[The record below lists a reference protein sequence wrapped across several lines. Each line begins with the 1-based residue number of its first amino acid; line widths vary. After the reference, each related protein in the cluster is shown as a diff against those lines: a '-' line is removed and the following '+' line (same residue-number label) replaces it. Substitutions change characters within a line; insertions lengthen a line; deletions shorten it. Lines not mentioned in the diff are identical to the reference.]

1 MTDLDA
7 TIEVVAAP
15 HLSGT
20 ERYLN
25 RELSWLDFNMRV
37 LALAQDHSRP
47 LLERVK
53 FLAIFSQ
60 NLDGFFQVRVAGLK
74 LQQLAGIGRRS
85 EDDAPPAEKLSAIH
99 SRVAMLTSAADALL
113 SRDITPALR
122 RAQISFVG
130 WDDLTKKDKRA
141 LGEYF
146 DERLFPM
153 LTPLA
158 VDPAHPFPYIS
169 NLSLNLAVVVSD
181 PKDPEPR
188 FARVK
193 VPPSLPRFVA
203 LADGERFL
211 PLEDLIAA
219 RLEGL
224 FAGMEI
230 VSTFPFRVTRNADF
244 EVEDDEADDLLAAI
258 ELGLRFRRRSP
269 HVVRLEV
276 TESMTTYVR
285 ELLLEELELGEED
298 VYTHTGRL
306 DQGALWQ
313 IYALL
318 RPELKDPIWVPAT
331 QPRLANAIKSDKT
344 TLDGGDQTVRSVAA
358 DGSTIFDVLTS
369 SDVLVH
375 HPYDSFTTSVGTFV
389 EQAASDPHVLAIK
402 WTLYRTS
409 GPESPIIRSL
419 IRASERGK
427 QVVALVELK
436 ARFDEE
442 ANIAWARALEEAGV
456 HVVYGLVGLKTHA
469 KIALVVRQE
478 GDAIVRYTHIG
489 TGNYNPRT
497 ATEYEDVGILS
508 ADEDIGSDVSELFN
522 VLTGYSRQAVFRK
535 LFVAPLMMRQQLLEL
550 ISRESRKSG
559 RIVMKLNNL
568 LDPPII
574 DALYRAGES
583 GAEIDLIVRGMCG
596 VRPGVAPNIRV
607 RAMVGRFLEHSR
619 IFRFGAD
626 PRWAD
631 YYVGSPDLMARNLDQ
646 RVEVLAPVTDHVAKS
661 RLAEI
666 LEVGLADDVLAWVL
680 KPDGSWEK
688 IATQKGLDSQ
698 QMLQTLATARA
709 HASQRSG
716 ADARTLLPR

>member
-7 TIEVVAAP
+7 SIEVVAAP
-15 HLSGT
+15 RLSGT

-37 LALAQDHSRP
+37 LALAQDNARP
-47 LLERVK
+47 LMERVK

-60 NLDGFFQVRVAGLK
+60 NLDEFFQVRVAGLK
-74 LQQLAGIGRRS
+74 LQQLAGIGRAS
-85 EDDAPPAEKLSAIH
+85 DDDASPAEKLSAIH
-99 SRVAMLTSAADALL
+99 ARASTLTKAADALFA
-113 SRDITPALR
+113 RDITPALR
-122 RAQISFVG
+122 RAQIAFVG
-130 WDDLTKKDKRA
+130 WDDLAKKDKRS
-141 LGEYF
+141 LIEYF
-146 DERLFPM
+146 DERLFPV

-203 LADGERFL
+203 LPDGERFL
-211 PLEDLIAA
+211 PLEELIAA
-219 RLEGL
+219 RLDGL
-224 FAGMEI
+224 FPGMDV

-244 EVEDDEADDLLAAI
+244 EVEEDEADDLLEAI
-258 ELGLRFRRRSP
+258 ELGLRYRRRSP

-276 TESMTTYVR
+276 TDSMSVYVR
-285 ELLLEELELGEED
+285 ELLLEELEVGEED
-298 VYTHTGRL
+298 VYTHGSRL
-306 DQGALWQ
+306 DHSALWQ
-313 IYALL
+313 VYALD
-318 RPELKDPIWVPAT
+318 RPALKATPWKPAT
-331 QPRLANAIKSDKT
+331 QPRLAAAIKPEKATADDT
-344 TLDGGDQTVRSVAA
+344 DHVR
-358 DGSTIFDVLTS
+358 STIFDVLSS

-375 HPYDSFTTSVGTFV
+375 HPYDSFITSVGTFV
-389 EQAASDPHVLAIK
+389 EQAASDPNVLAIK

-469 KIALVVRQE
+469 KIALVVRKE
-478 GDAIVRYTHIG
+478 GDRLARYTHVG
-489 TGNYNPRT
+489 TGNYNPNT
-497 ATEYEDVGILS
+497 ATMYEDVGVLS
-508 ADEDIGSDVSELFN
+508 ADDDIGADVSELFN

-535 LFVAPLMMRQQLLEL
+535 VLVAPLMMRQQLIDL
-550 ISRESRKSG
+550 IGRESRKSG

-568 LDPPII
+568 LDPQII
-574 DALYRAGES
+574 DALYRAGDS

-596 VRPGVAPNIRV
+596 VRPGFAPNIRV

-619 IFRFGAD
+619 ILRFGAD
-626 PRWAD
+626 ARWAD
-631 YYVGSPDLMARNLDQ
+631 YYIGSPDLMARNLDQ
-646 RVEVLAPVTDHVAKS
+646 RVEVLVPVADVVSKS

-666 LEVGLADDVLAWVL
+666 LEVGLADDVLAWEL
-680 KPDGSWEK
+680 RSDGCWEK
-688 IATQKGLDSQ
+688 VATQKGVDSQ
-698 QMLQTLATARA
+698 QMLQTLATAR
-709 HASQRSG
+709 SQTSPRSD
-716 ADARTLLPR
+716 AEARTLLPR

>member
-7 TIEVVAAP
+7 AIEVVAAP

-37 LALAQDHSRP
+37 LALAQDRARP
-47 LLERVK
+47 LMERVK

-60 NLDGFFQVRVAGLK
+60 NLDEFFQVRVAGLK
-74 LQQLAGIGRRS
+74 LQQLAGIGRAS
-85 EDDAPPAEKLSAIH
+85 DDDASPAEKLSAIH
-99 SRVAMLTSAADALL
+99 ARVSTLTAAADALFA
-113 SRDITPALR
+113 RDITPALR
-122 RAQISFVG
+122 REQICFVA
-130 WDDLTKKDKRA
+130 WDDLAKKDKRS
-141 LGEYF
+141 LVEYF
-146 DERLFPM
+146 DQRLFPV

-193 VPPSLPRFVA
+193 VPPLLPRFVA
-203 LADGERFL
+203 LPDGERFL

-219 RLEGL
+219 RLGGL
-224 FAGMEI
+224 FPGMDV

-244 EVEDDEADDLLAAI
+244 EVEEDEADDLLEAI
-258 ELGLRFRRRSP
+258 ELGLRYRKRSP

-276 TESMTTYVR
+276 TDTMSEYVR
-285 ELLLEELELGEED
+285 ELLLEELEVGEED
-298 VYTHTGRL
+298 VYTHSGRL

-313 IYALL
+313 VYALD
-318 RPELKDPIWVPAT
+318 RPELKETPWKPAT
-331 QPRLANAIKSDKT
+331 QPRLAAAIKPDKT
-344 TLDGGDQTVRSVAA
+344 TSDDADAA
-358 DGSTIFDVLTS
+358 ARRTIFDVLAS

-375 HPYDSFTTSVGTFV
+375 HPYDSFITSVGTFV
-389 EQAASDPHVLAIK
+389 EQAASDPNVLAIK

-409 GPESPIIRSL
+409 GPESPIIRNL

-469 KIALVVRQE
+469 KIALVVRKE
-478 GDAIVRYTHIG
+478 GERLARYTHVG
-489 TGNYNPRT
+489 TGNYNPST
-497 ATEYEDVGILS
+497 ATMYEDVGVLS
-508 ADEDIGSDVSELFN
+508 ADDDIGADVTELFN

-535 LFVAPLMMRQQLLEL
+535 VLVAPLMMRQQLLDL
-550 ISRESRKSG
+550 IARESRKSG
-559 RIVMKLNNL
+559 RIIMKLNNL
-568 LDPPII
+568 LDPQII
-574 DALYRAGES
+574 DALYSAGSS

-631 YYVGSPDLMARNLDQ
+631 YYIGSPDLMARNLDQ
-646 RVEVLAPVTDHVAKS
+646 RVEVLLPVADHVSKS

-666 LEVGLADDVLAWVL
+666 LEVGLADDVLAWEL
-680 KPDGSWEK
+680 RSDGCWEK
-688 IATQKGLDSQ
+688 VATQKGVDSQ

-709 HASQRSG
+709 QASPRS
-716 ADARTLLPR
+716 DAEVRTLLPR

>member
-1 MTDLDA
+1 MADLDA
-7 TIEVVAAP
+7 PIEVVAAP
-15 HLSGT
+15 HLVGT

-37 LALAQDHSRP
+37 LALAQDRTQP

-60 NLDGFFQVRVAGLK
+60 NLDEFFQVRVAGLK
-74 LQQLAGIGRRS
+74 LQQLAGIGRAS
-85 EDDAPPAEKLSAIH
+85 EKDASPAEKLTAIH
-99 SRVAMLTSAADALL
+99 ARVTTLADAAHALL
-113 SRDITPALR
+113 TRDISPALR
-122 RAQISFVG
+122 RAGIVFAG
-130 WDDLTKKDKRA
+130 WDDLKKKDKRA
-141 LGEYF
+141 LVDYF
-146 DERLFPM
+146 DERLFPV

-203 LADGERFL
+203 LTDGERFL

-219 RLEGL
+219 RLDGL
-224 FAGMEI
+224 FPGMDV
-230 VSTFPFRVTRNADF
+230 VSAFPFRVTRNADF
-244 EVEDDEADDLLAAI
+244 EVEEDEADDLLEAI
-258 ELGLRFRRRSP
+258 ELGLRYRKRSP

-276 TESMTTYVR
+276 TDSMSAYVR

-298 VYTHTGRL
+298 VYTHSGRL
-306 DQGALWQ
+306 DHGALWQ
-313 IYALL
+313 VYALD
-318 RPELKDPIWVPAT
+318 RPELKAAPWKPAT
-331 QPRLANAIKSDKT
+331 QSRLAAAIKPDKP
-344 TLDGGDQTVRSVAA
+344 LGDEPDPGAR
-358 DGSTIFDVLTS
+358 STIFDVLSS

-375 HPYDSFTTSVGTFV
+375 HPYDSFITSVGTFV
-389 EQAASDPHVLAIK
+389 EQAATDPNVLAIK

-409 GPESPIIRSL
+409 GPESPIIRNL

-469 KIALVVRQE
+469 KIALVVRKE
-478 GDAIVRYTHIG
+478 ADRLARYTHVG
-489 TGNYNPRT
+489 TGNYNPNT
-497 ATEYEDVGILS
+497 ATMYEDVGVLS
-508 ADEDIGSDVSELFN
+508 ADDDIGADVSELFN
-522 VLTGYSRQAVFRK
+522 VLTGYSQQAMFRK
-535 LFVAPLMMRQQLLEL
+535 LLVAPLMMRQQLIDL
-550 ISRESRKSG
+550 IGRESRKSG

-568 LDPPII
+568 LDPQII
-574 DALYRAGES
+574 DALYHAGES
-583 GAEIDLIVRGMCG
+583 GAAIDLIVRGMCG
-596 VRPGVAPNIRV
+596 VRPDVAPNIRV
-607 RAMVGRFLEHSR
+607 RAMAGRFLEHSR
-619 IFRFGAD
+619 ILRFGAD

-631 YYVGSPDLMARNLDQ
+631 YYIGSPDLMARNLDQ
-646 RVEVLAPVTDHVAKS
+646 RVEVLLPVGDHVSKA

-666 LEVGLADDVLAWVL
+666 LEVGLADDMLAWEL
-680 KPDGSWEK
+680 RGDGTWEK
-688 IATQKGLDSQ
+688 VAAAKGVDSQ

-709 HASQRSG
+709 QASHRSD
-716 ADARTLLPR
+716 ADVRTLLPR